1 MANGNGNRNRPGR
14 AYTRGSSYDIG
25 ASTDPTGTT
34 FDLPP
39 FMSYDPSIAAEIRA
53 NQRGIQ
59 DINQD
64 FRTQRKIDRQDYR
77 QTKKDIQRTFKRGKQ
92 DLKFGA
98 KQARRGFAEGRQD
111 IRQTAQRGREDFR
124 LQLADTFRKYGIQAS
139 NQAQA
144 SNQRGVGEGG
154 SLAAGAAIRE
164 ANMGRDVGKLELAR
178 QRQQE
183 DIATALQRLGKDQR
197 EFKTEY
203 GRSRTRLRED
213 TRRDTKLSKRD
224 FRRTRRQARR
234 ENNRANREAYFSQLD
249 LTTQAIYNARQTNPG
264 SFNKYGQR
272 TNGGGGSGGGKK
284 KGRKKKNKPTA
295 GFSK

>member
-1 MANGNGNRNRPGR
+1 MANDPNRPRR

-25 ASTDPTGTT
+25 SSKDPTGTT

-39 FMSYDPSIAAEIRA
+39 FMSYDPSIAAEIRV

-77 QTKKDIQRTFKRGKQ
+77 QTKKDIGRSFKRGKQ

-98 KQARRGFAEGRQD
+98 RQARRGFAEGRED

-183 DIATALQRLGKDQR
+183 DIATALQRLSKDQR

-203 GRSRTRLRED
+203 GRSRTRLRQD

-272 TNGGGGSGGGKK
+272 TNGGGGGKK
-284 KGRKKKNKPTA
+284 GKGRKKKNKPTA